1 MAAQSTI
8 YNLVQCGLGAVLGT
22 GTKGCKQFLKKAT
35 SLWFVPDGFEFDGT
49 ATLNE
54 AYAKQLQAEGNLI
67 VLKGAKTFT
76 DNSSDDIIETLED
89 GTKQIATLGLYE
101 FALTFINGLAFHAAL
116 HSLNSFGSYNGLFVD
131 RDGNIL
137 GTKASS
143 GNLKGFSLNML
154 QAMKLSFPTDSVGQ
168 KEGIGFQLS
177 NRQELDTDYI
187 YISSNLLDGFQP
199 QMLDGINEVVL
210 GFAQVPADGDTSLV
224 VSAKLKQ
231 NQKPFKGADT
241 ADFLLTKD
249 GSTLTQTVAESPDG
263 TYTFTV
269 ASLASNEVITSKLFD
284 SVLNNSVINMDGDL
298 FKSQE
303 ASTIVV

>member
-116 HSLNSFGSYNGLFVD
+116 HSLNSFGSYNVLFVD

-249 GSTLTQTVAESPDG
+249 GSTLTQTVAETPDG
-263 TYTFTV
+263 LYTFTV
-269 ASLASNEVITSKLFD
+269 AAVASNEVITSKLYD
-284 SVLNNSVINMDGDL
+284 SALNNSVINMDGDL